1 MKLKTSITLDKEVVA
16 AVERSARKGE
26 SRSETIERLLR
37 LSVAAEARAEQDK
50 LDRDMINAS
59 ADELNAEAADVL
71 AYQVEL

>member
-1 MKLKTSITLDKEVVA
+1 MKLRMSVKLDNKVVA

-37 LSVAAEARAEQDK
+37 LSLAAEARAEQDK
-50 LDRDMINAS
+50 LDLDLINAN

>member
-37 LSVAAEARAEQDK
+37 LSLAAEARAEQDM
-50 LDRDMINAS
+50 LDLDLITAS